1 MTQLDP
7 FHKQKSAQEV
17 GYARNSRERSASNIF
32 FSEYDSQLQ
41 KMRTSFRKLAEI
53 QITTLSLYTKVVR
66 KNHYSLEI
74 FERKLFLEQVLMFI

>member
-1 MTQLDP
+1 MMTQLDP

-17 GYARNSRERSASNIF
+17 GYVRSSRERSASNIF
-32 FSEYDSQLQ
+32 FSEYDSLLQ

-66 KNHYSLEI
+66 KNHFSLEI
-74 FERKLFLEQVLMFI
+74 FERKLFLEQVLM